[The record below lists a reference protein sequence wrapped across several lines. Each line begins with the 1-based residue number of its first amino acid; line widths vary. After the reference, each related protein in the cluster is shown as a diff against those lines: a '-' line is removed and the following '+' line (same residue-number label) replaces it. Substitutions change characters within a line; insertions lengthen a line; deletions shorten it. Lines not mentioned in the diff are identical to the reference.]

1 MTLLQNPQ
9 LNDGDL
15 ELLSAYIDNQLA
27 AGERGALE
35 ERLRLDPRLQAA
47 LEELRGTV
55 AVLREI
61 EPLPLPR
68 SFTLDPAAFAR
79 RPSPLFGWLRL
90 GATLASLL
98 LAMTFAVDL
107 VGQGGMVGAPS
118 APAPAAAPQ
127 SNDSASAERSGF
139 SQATAAPAA
148 AAATAAPAAAEAP
161 AMPAAP
167 MPAAAPT
174 AAPMAAAASEP
185 TAAPAAAGAPAATAA
200 LAADAALPTQTTLP
214 DADAQSSETTITEP
228 EAPESVL
235 VAEATPAPAGY
246 SSPDS
251 STKTVPGDTAVGQ
264 AQESAPPAQ
273 GAPAPQPS
281 PQPAIRPLRL
291 FQIGLASL
299 VLLLGLAAIWVRRRG
314 S

>member
-107 VGQGGMVGAPS
+107 VGRGGMVGTPA
-118 APAPAAAPQ
+118 APAAAPQ
-127 SNDSASAERSGF
+127 SSDSTSAERNGF
-139 SQATAAPAA
+139 MQATAAPAA

-167 MPAAAPT
+167 MPAA
-174 AAPMAAAASEP
+174 EP
-185 TAAPAAAGAPAATAA
+185 TAAILAAPAVEPTTVPAAAAGAPAATAA
-200 LAADAALPTQTTLP
+200 PAADAALPTQTTLP
-214 DADAQSSETTITEP
+214 NADTQSSETTITEP
-228 EAPESVL
+228 EAPESAPA
-235 VAEATPAPAGY
+235 AEATPPPAAY
-246 SSPDS
+246 SPLDG
-251 STKTVPGDTAVGQ
+251 STKTVPGDTAGGQ
-264 AQESAPPAQ
+264 AQEPAPPAQ

-281 PQPAIRPLRL
+281 PQPAIPPLRL
-291 FQIGLASL
+291 VQIGLASL

>member
-9 LNDGDL
+9 LNDGDI

-107 VGQGGMVGAPS
+107 VRLGGSSGSVS
-118 APAPAAAPQ
+118 APAAAAPTAAPQ
-127 SNDSASAERSGF
+127 VSDSASAERSGF

-148 AAATAAPAAAEAP
+148 AAATAAPEAAEAP

-167 MPAAAPT
+167 MPA
-174 AAPMAAAASEP
+174 SEP
-185 TAAPAAAGAPAATAA
+185 TAALLIAAEPTAAPPAAGAPAATAA
-200 LAADAALPTQTTLP
+200 PAADAALPTQTTLP
-214 DADAQSSETTITEP
+214 DADTQSSETTITEP
-228 EAPESVL
+228 EAPLSAPA
-235 VAEATPAPAGY
+235 AEATSPPAAY
-246 SSPDS
+246 SPLDS
-251 STKTVPGDTAVGQ
+251 STKTVPGDTSGGQ
-264 AQESAPPAQ
+264 AQDSAPPAQ
-273 GAPAPQPS
+273 RAPAPQS
-281 PQPAIRPLRL
+281 AIRPLRL